1 MIKNKKVIILIVIF
15 VCTSVVL
22 GILYYNETKKSS
34 YTLDLPLDDS
44 VYSINMEQED
54 KIVRIDEQKKI
65 KHIMFVISKVKK
77 TTTSKS
83 VQDSP
88 VNAENVIKLNIE
100 YSEGNILTLFIYKKK
115 NKYFIEQPY
124 NGIYRISFDEY
135 YLVEKYIK

>member
-1 MIKNKKVIILIVIF
+1 MIKNKK
-15 VCTSVVL
+15 
-22 GILYYNETKKSS
+22 GILYYNENKNYS
-34 YTLDLPLDDS
+34 YTLNLPLDDS
-44 VYSINMEQED
+44 VYSINMEQDD
-54 KIVRIDEQKKI
+54 KVVMIEEQEKI
-65 KHIMFVISKVKK
+65 KDIMFIISNVKG

-88 VNAENVIKLNIE
+88 VNAENVIKINIE

>member
-22 GILYYNETKKSS
+22 GILYYNRTKKYS
-34 YTLDLPLDDS
+34 YTLNLPLDDS
-44 VYSINMEQED
+44 VYSINIEQDD
-54 KIVRIDEQKKI
+54 KIVMIEEQEKI
-65 KHIMFVISKVKK
+65 KDIMFIISKVKG

-88 VNAENVIKLNIE
+88 VNAENVIKINIE
-100 YSEGNILTLFIYKKK
+100 YSESNILTLFIYKKK

-124 NGIYRISFDEY
+124 NGIYRISFDFHTPNI
-135 YLVEKYIK
+135 LFL

>member
-1 MIKNKKVIILIVIF
+1 MIKKKKVIILIAIF
-15 VCTSVVL
+15 VCIDVVL
-22 GILYYNETKKSS
+22 GILYYNEAKKSF

-44 VYSINMEQED
+44 VYSINMEQDD
-54 KIVRIDEQKKI
+54 KIVMIDKQEKI
-65 KHIMFVISKVKK
+65 KDILFVISKVKK

-88 VNAENVIKLNIE
+88 VNAENVIKINIE
-100 YSEGNILTLFIYKKK
+100 YNEGNILTLFIYKKK

-135 YLVEKYIK
+135 YSIEKYI

>member
-1 MIKNKKVIILIVIF
+1 MIKNKKLIILIVVF
-15 VCTSVVL
+15 VCASVVL
-22 GILYYNETKKSS
+22 GILYYNETKKYS
-34 YTLDLPLDDS
+34 YTLNLPLDDS

-54 KIVRIDEQKKI
+54 KVVMIEELEKI
-65 KHIMFVISKVKK
+65 KDIMFVISKVKG

-88 VNAENVIKLNIE
+88 VNAENVIKINIE

-124 NGIYRISFDEY
+124 NGIYRIFFDEY
-135 YLVEKYIK
+135 YSIEKYI

>member
-1 MIKNKKVIILIVIF
+1 MIKNKKLIILIVIF
-15 VCTSVVL
+15 VCTSAVL
-22 GILYYNETKKSS
+22 GILYYNETKKYS

-44 VYSINMEQED
+44 VYSINMKQDD
-54 KIVRIDEQKKI
+54 KIVRIDEREKI
-65 KHIMFVISKVKK
+65 KDIMFVISKFKR

-88 VNAENVIKLNIE
+88 VNAENVIKINIE
-100 YSEGNILTLFIYKKK
+100 YSESNILTLFIYKKK

-135 YLVEKYIK
+135 YVIEKYIK

>member
-22 GILYYNETKKSS
+22 GILYYNETKKYS
-34 YTLDLPLDDS
+34 YTLNLPLDDS

-54 KIVRIDEQKKI
+54 KAVMIAEQEKI
-65 KHIMFVISKVKK
+65 KDIMFVISKVNG

-88 VNAENVIKLNIE
+88 VNAENVIKINIE
-100 YSEGNILTLFIYKKK
+100 YSESNILTLFIYKKRI
-115 NKYFIEQPY
+115 NILLNNLIMEYIEFLLMNTIQ
-124 NGIYRISFDEY
+124 
-135 YLVEKYIK
+135 

>member
-54 KIVRIDEQKKI
+54 KIVRIDEQEKI
-65 KHIMFVISKVKK
+65 KDIIFVISKVKR
-77 TTTSKS
+77 TTTSES
-83 VQDSP
+83 IQDSP
-88 VNAENVIKLNIE
+88 VNAENVIKLNFE

>member
-1 MIKNKKVIILIVIF
+1 MIF
-15 VCTSVVL
+15 VCTGVVL
-22 GILYYNETKKSS
+22 GMLYYNETKKSS
-34 YTLDLPLDDS
+34 YTLDLPLIDS
-44 VYSINMEQED
+44 VYCINMKQED

-65 KHIMFVISKVKK
+65 KDIMFVISKVKG

-88 VNAENVIKLNIE
+88 VNAENVIKINIE

-135 YLVEKYIK
+135 YVMEKYIK

>member
-1 MIKNKKVIILIVIF
+1 MIKNKKLIILIVIF

-22 GILYYNETKKSS
+22 GILYYNETKKYS
-34 YTLDLPLDDS
+34 YTLNLPLDDS

-54 KIVRIDEQKKI
+54 KIVRIDEQEKI
-65 KHIMFVISKVKK
+65 KDIMFVISRVKK

-88 VNAENVIKLNIE
+88 VNAEKLVKINIE

-135 YLVEKYIK
+135 YSIEKYI